1 MIRPKLRQLEY
12 LLALDNEQSFSNAAA
27 ACNVTQSTLSA
38 GIKDLENILGQQLVN
53 RAGRSTVSLTAFG
66 NDVAEQSRMIL
77 SDVDNIVARARQMR
91 APLSGILRL
100 GIIPTIAPYFL
111 PQAIKTI
118 SEEYPDLELQLHEDL
133 SDRLIDQITK
143 RQLDAAI
150 MAFPHKTEGMETHTL
165 FEEDFYLAAP
175 KCKDIPD
182 GVDMDDITQD
192 ELLLL
197 EDGHCL
203 RDHALAACT
212 FIPSV
217 KRKTFS
223 ATSLPTL
230 LQMVGQGYGKTL
242 LPEMVV
248 KNAPIPD
255 GIQIIPIQS
264 PAPTREI
271 GMVWLDN
278 SPQRKELNAL
288 AETLETIQQSK

>member
-38 GIKDLENILGQQLVN
+38 AIKDLENILGQQLVN

-66 NDVAEQSRMIL
+66 NDVAEQARLIL
-77 SDVDNIVARARQMR
+77 SDVDSIVARARQMR

-100 GIIPTIAPYFL
+100 GIIPTIAPYYL
-111 PQAIKTI
+111 PQAIQAINK
-118 SEEYPDLELQLHEDL
+118 EYPELELQLHEDL

-175 KCKDIPD
+175 EGKDIPD
-182 GVDMDDITQD
+182 GVDMNDITQD

-212 FIPSV
+212 FIPSI

-255 GIQIIPIQS
+255 GIQIIPLQS

-278 SPQRKELNAL
+278 SPLSKELSAL
-288 AETLETIQQSK
+288 AETLEGIEQTK